1 MIKSVDIIIPIYNA
15 YEDLV
20 ICLDSIYKNTDLN
33 KNRLILINDNSPDPR
48 IKEILDKQIKKNVIV
63 IHNEVNKGFSNNINI
78 GMSQSDDNDVLIQW
92 LLQIG
97 LKRSKNVLIMT
108 VQLVRLHHCQTT
120 LPYVLFLCF
129 AKKTNSQRG

>member
-78 GMSQSDDNDVLIQW
+78 GNNITSLSSD
-92 LLQIG
+92 
-97 LKRSKNVLIMT
+97 
-108 VQLVRLHHCQTT
+108 
-120 LPYVLFLCF
+120 
-129 AKKTNSQRG
+129 